1 MRLFWPLRDRSWSTD
16 SERSTVSQSSV
27 ASDQSFWDEPA
38 PPRDQPF
45 RQRLTALRSELDIK
59 TIRVLNQQDL
69 HKDAVLVRCH
79 APGIVLP
86 MMLPAVRLALQ
97 EPTDAVVQV
106 AKQHQLDGACR
117 RNPSAAG
124 AGAVLF
130 APTGEV
136 VWTCSHYLPGN
147 ETNNTGEYHA
157 MLAGVE
163 SAVQHGE
170 QRLCVEGDSHLVL
183 AQVRGTFACANR
195 RLRRLRARAR
205 ARAALR
211 RIAAPGH
218 DGVGY
223 DVYKRFAAQLTPL
236 LHAAFVACWRHARV
250 PAVWK
255 VGIVRLIHKKGDA
268 SVPTNWRPICLQ
280 PAIYKLYTGV
290 LTRRLSSWLEANER
304 LPPSQKGFRACSGC
318 AEHQFLATS
327 LVDQERRL
335 HRPLYES
342 YSYLGVGDDFDHV
355 RYRLQFDDK
364 LSALK
369 REAVTLLRSEL
380 APHQILKT
388 LKVYV
393 YPKVDSRR
401 FVDRVRTLDDDG
413 FFVVA
418 NAADG
423 ATAPVR
429 REQGVFQGC
438 PLSPLLFIVVL
449 APLLRV
455 LEQDTDAGLSLGY
468 GLRVC
473 AAPYADGIKVFSGG
487 ADGIRQLHGV
497 HLGMHESYSYRGLG
511 DGFDHLRHL
520 LQSDDKLR
528 ALKRWA
534 VTLLRL
540 ELAAHQIVKALKV
553 YVYPKVESQGCA
565 ARLEFLAATMDYDV
579 ANMVP
584 HTCVPPSQV
593 EPELNEDSR
602 LLVVRNAMKRDV
614 DTLAIQD
621 SSSPQQIWERV
632 RDKYYNRADNV
643 VARGMSKS
651 QVIKRIN
658 HVRAQYFGA
667 DIHGRVEVAPLS
679 RVKQTTLN
687 FFQFHHVWTSA
698 AVKTE
703 TQIDR
708 VIGWANPSLLALLR
722 YGDLTLFV
730 DATFRCV
737 PRMFR
742 QCVVIMVYDKASKL
756 FVPVFYVL
764 MASKT
769 YDAYW
774 NLLQYISDAEGD
786 RVAPTEVRKCLE
798 TQVSYSTKKWGL
810 FCAYFRH
817 TWLKL
822 LPPSLWNISG
832 IRRDIVART
841 NNPLERFNRQL
852 NAGFSSPHPSIAQF
866 VYAIDDISR
875 RYVKLR
881 DDIIRGLAKPPMRE
895 TRPSLPSATS
905 LPRNHQDEA
914 VYIKNRVYCKATNTT
929 PYEKMFGVRPDIH
942 HIRTFGSL
950 AYVHVA
956 KTPNRPREVDNAKI
970 GFVLGLREDI
980 VGMLVYFPDE
990 NTKKWDLTRLT
1001 PPYARPRVTRTVLRH
1016 IKLHLKLRHLDRWR
1030 SSSAQ
1035 GRTVR
1040 SHGGAGAKFISTGGG
1055 LTDARVIQLDT
1066 HATLKR
1072 WRLRA
1077 NATCRHNMDVIRE
1090 RHDQALEEIGAA
1102 IKRPVQ
1108 TRVAAAKLGLVC
1120 ANDDGVGR
1128 PHWPLYAVWCD
1139 LRNAFVSLPQKLM
1152 WRPYSATQQEAVGY
1166 ALQD

>member
-45 RQRLTALRSELDIK
+45 RLVEETPWHRLTALRSELDIK
-59 TIRVLNQQDL
+59 TIRVLNQQGTDL

-136 VWTCSHYLPGN
+136 VGTCSHYLPGN

-163 SAVQHGE
+163 SAVQHGV

-183 AQVRGTFACANR
+183 AQVRGTFPCANR
-195 RLRRLRARAR
+195 RLRRLRDRAR

-211 RIAAPGH
+211 RIAASTLAHIDRRANQHADRLANRALDLKRPVPTADDIEDQLRHVSSSSSPGH

-327 LVDQERRL
+327 LVDQARRL
-335 HRPLYES
+335 HRPLY
-342 YSYLGVGDDFDHV
+342 
-355 RYRLQFDDK
+355 
-364 LSALK
+364 
-369 REAVTLLRSEL
+369 AVC
-380 APHQILKT
+380 
-388 LKVYV
+388 
-393 YPKVDSRR
+393 
-401 FVDRVRTLDDDG
+401 FVDRVRTLYDDA

-438 PLSPLLFIVVL
+438 PLSPLLFIVAL
-449 APLLRV
+449 APLLRM

-487 ADGIRQLHGV
+487 ADGIRQLQGV
-497 HLGMHESYSYRGLG
+497 HLGIHESYSYRGLG
-511 DGFDHLRHL
+511 DGFDHLRHR

-528 ALKRWA
+528 ALKRAA

-540 ELAAHQIVKALKV
+540 ELAPHQIVKALKV
-553 YVYPKVESQGCA
+553 YVYPKV
-565 ARLEFLAATMDYDV
+565 D
-579 ANMVP
+579 
-584 HTCVPPSQV
+584 
-593 EPELNEDSR
+593 R

-786 RVAPTEVRKCLE
+786 RVAPTEVVFKQACQRKMSKLCISRAEIGIAMSRGVLDMLTVIEHSAVDPAGIRWVRGEIKHKCLE

-810 FCAYFRH
+810 FWAYFRH

-914 VYIKNRVYCKATNTT
+914 GPYPPDAAVRATARHQFLNGTLASSLHAPPKVPHHRHWLSHRT
-929 PYEKMFGVRPDIH
+929 RPYP
-942 HIRTFGSL
+942 S
-950 AYVHVA
+950 
-956 KTPNRPREVDNAKI
+956 
-970 GFVLGLREDI
+970 VL
-980 VGMLVYFPDE
+980 
-990 NTKKWDLTRLT
+990 
-1001 PPYARPRVTRTVLRH
+1001 
-1016 IKLHLKLRHLDRWR
+1016 
-1030 SSSAQ
+1030 
-1035 GRTVR
+1035 
-1040 SHGGAGAKFISTGGG
+1040 
-1055 LTDARVIQLDT
+1055 
-1066 HATLKR
+1066 
-1072 WRLRA
+1072 
-1077 NATCRHNMDVIRE
+1077 
-1090 RHDQALEEIGAA
+1090 
-1102 IKRPVQ
+1102 